1 MEPHRAPPA
10 RSQSHRTSSSVSLA
24 REILN
29 AIFYVVRSGCSWR
42 LLPHDFP
49 PWRSVYHC
57 FRQFRLDGTWERM
70 RSALRERVRVPLKRN
85 SQPSAGIVESQSV
98 KSTGVQKSAATMEA
112 SR

>member
-1 MEPHRAPPA
+1 
-10 RSQSHRTSSSVSLA
+10 
-24 REILN
+24 
-29 AIFYVVRSGCSWR
+29 
-42 LLPHDFP
+42 
-49 PWRSVYHC
+49 
-57 FRQFRLDGTWERM
+57 M